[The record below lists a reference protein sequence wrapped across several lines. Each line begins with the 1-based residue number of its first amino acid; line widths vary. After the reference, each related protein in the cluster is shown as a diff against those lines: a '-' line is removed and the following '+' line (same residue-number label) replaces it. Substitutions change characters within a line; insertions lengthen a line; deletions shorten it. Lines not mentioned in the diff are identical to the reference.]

1 MIDIKST
8 KHPDILFDDYV
19 TIKEFKIK
27 CLDKGIKRYEK
38 FNRKKVWNKKN
49 RDFWETSIYKKDV
62 YNRIV
67 LVPIPESIELAIANN
82 NKDDEAFFTEAHEGG
97 KNKYLTLIGGNRGEG
112 VDIISN
118 TNDDAHNKAFEK
130 QLIPLIVTKALTR
143 KEIHRKFQADLGG
156 VTPNAQEQRNSIW
169 TGENCE
175 SEWVR
180 ATTAEYSDLI
190 LDKKNGLGKNTKRMK
205 DDEFVA
211 SLCAFTRYRLLG
223 KAGGYSKTD
232 EVIDAI
238 YNENT
243 TSLERNKT
251 ISMLNF
257 LHKLWGHMPTDDK
270 YTWSLGS
277 YYQSLIISGGI
288 YQDKNYTWFGR
299 NSSKLFLNEF
309 NTWWLKMLDDDK
321 TEYKPCNKKVYFGTM
336 IGGLKNEKIL
346 KVVKSLIETFMED
359 MVAKQILKVDR
370 SEDLATPEQRRKLL
384 VERKQSGGNKIWV
397 RQNGKVEGVMFDENL
412 PEFVLVSLN
421 KLADKLSFPTD
432 HINPKDLGGIN
443 EVENMEITTQEYNSW
458 KRKRE
463 PNYDKLMINEIEISE

>member
-1 MIDIKST
+1 MIDGTQNDDLI
-8 KHPDILFDDYV
+8 FDGWV
-19 TIKEFKIK
+19 TIGEFKNKCIK
-27 CLDKGIKRYEK
+27 KGIKRYEK
-38 FNRKKVWNKKN
+38 FNRKKVWNKKE
-49 RDFWETSIYKKDV
+49 RDFWEKSIYKKDV

-67 LVPIPESIELAIANN
+67 LVPIFESIELAISNN
-82 NKDDEAFFTEAHEGG
+82 NKDDEAFFTEAYEGG

-112 VDIISN
+112 IDIILD
-118 TNDDAHNKAFEK
+118 TNDIIHNKAFEK
-130 QLIPLIVTKALTR
+130 QIIPLIITKALTR

-156 VTPNAQEQRNSIW
+156 VTPNPQEQRNSIW

-257 LHKLWGHMPTDDK
+257 LHKLWGHMPTDVK
-270 YTWSLGS
+270 YAWSLGS

-288 YQDKNYTWFGR
+288 YQDKNYTWFDR
-299 NSSKLFLNEF
+299 NSSKSFLNEF
-309 NTWWLKMLDDDK
+309 NSWWLKMLDDDK

-346 KVVKSLIETFMED
+346 KVVKSLIESFMED
-359 MVAKQILKVDR
+359 MVSKQILKIDR

-397 RQNGKVEGVMFDENL
+397 RQNGKVESKMFDENL

-458 KRKRE
+458 KRKRK
-463 PNYDKLMINEIEISE
+463 PDYKKLTLGDIENEN